1 MKVKFW
7 HGLNV
12 KKYIRLKN
20 FDLGMSTG
28 RLTVERRGLVA
39 RWERRWWAVAAPE
52 PEPAKGRP
60 GPGWRHLRVVELS
73 HLARAVSPA
82 LSYPTHKSYLTPLEL
97 SHSERAISPAP
108 ELSHAE

>member
-1 MKVKFW
+1 MKAKFW

-12 KKYIRLKN
+12 KKYIHLKN

-28 RLTVERRGLVA
+28 RLTIERRGLVA

-52 PEPAKGRP
+52 PEPAERRP

-82 LSYPTHKSYLTPLEL
+82 LSYLESYLTPREL
-97 SHSERAISPAP
+97 SHSERAISPGP
-108 ELSHAE
+108 ELSHSG

>member
-1 MKVKFW
+1 MTAKFW

-12 KKYIRLKN
+12 KKYIHLKN

-28 RLTVERRGLVA
+28 RLTIERRGLVA

-52 PEPAKGRP
+52 PEPAEGRP

-82 LSYPTHKSYLTPLEL
+82 LSYLTRREL
-97 SHSERAISPAP
+97 SHPPP
-108 ELSHAE
+108 ELSHLL